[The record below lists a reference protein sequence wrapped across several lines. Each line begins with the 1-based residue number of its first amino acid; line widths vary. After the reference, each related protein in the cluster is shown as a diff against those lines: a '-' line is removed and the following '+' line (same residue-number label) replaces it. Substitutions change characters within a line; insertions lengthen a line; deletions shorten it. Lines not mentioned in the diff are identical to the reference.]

1 MPVAATAARAA
12 AMSVPCTRTVVGVAP
27 ARVVSWSARKP
38 WTGAGDGSEGAAWAG
53 EAMTA
58 AAATAVRLPT
68 PRTRRDRLLA
78 PPEIPAQRC
87 VRGLNQPPAAGVPPG
102 RVTPGPGGQ
111 GPAPPGTA
119 PPPPFP
125 LP

>member
-38 WTGAGDGSEGAAWAG
+38 WTGAGDGLDGAAWAG

-68 PRTRRDRLLA
+68 PRTRRGRPLGPPRGAAHRRVGRPHA
-78 PPEIPAQRC
+78 PPR
-87 VRGLNQPPAAGVPPG
+87 AGVPPG
-102 RVTPGPGGQ
+102 PG
-111 GPAPPGTA
+111 
-119 PPPPFP
+119 
-125 LP
+125 